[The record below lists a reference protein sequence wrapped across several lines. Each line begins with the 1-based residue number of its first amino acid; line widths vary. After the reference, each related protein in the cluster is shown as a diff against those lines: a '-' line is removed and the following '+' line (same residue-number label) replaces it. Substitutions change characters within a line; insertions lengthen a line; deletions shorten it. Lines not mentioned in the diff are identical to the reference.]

1 MKAIKIN
8 VELRKVEEVTIENY
22 RKIYAE
28 IGQECN
34 TFCCPISFS
43 NYDTLY
49 ADDEALYHDIQGAFL
64 LKYFNYPIVGNAIIL
79 GTDNEN
85 GESIDAKTTIQDI
98 ESQITWVDLESAKN
112 YADKTL
118 SAPLII
124 TEIDGVKIITRG

>member
-34 TFCCPISFS
+34 TFCCPISFP
-43 NYDTLY
+43 NDDTLY
-49 ADDEALYHDIQGAFL
+49 ADDEGLYHDVKGGFL

-79 GTDNEN
+79 GTDIEN